1 MAKPK
6 VVEYFGIN
14 EIFRRDEQTG
24 IQCGI
29 NDLGRL
35 FIGDTLCWYNMEN
48 TPENREKLLA
58 DFEYSVKQKKEA
70 AEPPHKMT
78 PAEWQGVDYKFQVN
92 AAHVKAI
99 YDDLDIELKRYG
111 RRPDGAGIEV
121 SSFLAGVKAA
131 FSVIAANTNHVWDWC
146 HIQEV
151 DRRYFDQDE

>member
-58 DFEYSVKQKKEA
+58 DFEASVEQRKAADNPAKVTFQEA
-70 AEPPHKMT
+70 AS
-78 PAEWQGVDYKFQVN
+78 VDYKFQVN

>member
-6 VVEYFGIN
+6 VVEYSGIN

-35 FIGDTLCWYNMEN
+35 FIGDKLCWYNMEN

-58 DFEYSVKQKKEA
+58 DFEESVEQRKAAQLPAKVTFQEA
-70 AEPPHKMT
+70 ASL
-78 PAEWQGVDYKFQVN
+78 DYKFQVN
-92 AAHVKAI
+92 AAHIKAI
-99 YDDLDIELKRYG
+99 YDELDGQLKRYG
-111 RRPDGAGIEV
+111 RRHDAAGIEV

-131 FSVIAANTNHVWDWC
+131 LSVISANTNRIWDWC

-151 DRRYFDQDE
+151 DRCYFDQDE

>member
-1 MAKPK
+1 MRKPI
-6 VVEYFGIN
+6 VQEYSGIN
-14 EIFRRDEQTG
+14 EIFCRDEQTG

-35 FIGDTLCWYNMEN
+35 FIGDTLCWYNMAD

-58 DFEYSVKQKKEA
+58 DFEESVEQRKAAQLPAKVTFQEA
-70 AEPPHKMT
+70 ASL
-78 PAEWQGVDYKFQVN
+78 DYKFQVN

>member
-6 VVEYFGIN
+6 VVEYSGIN

-35 FIGDTLCWYNMEN
+35 FIGDKLCWYNMEN

-58 DFEYSVKQKKEA
+58 DFEESVEQRKAAQLPAKVTFQEA
-70 AEPPHKMT
+70 ASL
-78 PAEWQGVDYKFQVN
+78 DYKFQVN
-92 AAHVKAI
+92 AAHIKAI
-99 YDDLDIELKRYG
+99 YDELDGQLKRYG
-111 RRPDGAGIEV
+111 RRHDAAGIEV
-121 SSFLAGVKAA
+121 SSFLAGAKAA
-131 FSVIAANTNHVWDWC
+131 LSVISANTNRIWDWC